1 MAIGEC
7 KSTLISFAIYI
18 LVIAASAT
26 IMMFVE
32 RAGLKATALNGEQ
45 QRPSNVTK
53 RKLNLTYHIKTHLN
67 KHGSQKWE
75 DSDVANLLAEITRFK
90 VTASG
95 HDKDW
100 RRTLSW
106 KTFSTWEYYV
116 VVTVST
122 IGMFY
127 NAVLY
132 LKREVVSAYTTLQER
147 YRQKPKIFKNLIK
160 QI

>member
-32 RAGLKATALNGEQ
+32 RAGLKATALNGGQ
-45 QRPSNVTK
+45 QRPANVTK
-53 RKLNLTYHIKTHLN
+53 SKLNLTYHIKTHIN

-75 DSDVANLLAEITRFK
+75 DSDVENLLAEITRFK
-90 VTASG
+90 VTVAG
-95 HDKDW
+95 REQDW
-100 RRTLSW
+100 RRTVSW

-127 NAVLY
+127 NELIY
-132 LKREVVSAYTTLQER
+132 LKREVSSLYTIREC
-147 YRQKPKIFKNLIK
+147 RQKPKNVTNCKKI
-160 QI
+160 

>member
-32 RAGLKATALNGEQ
+32 RAGLKATALNEEQ
-45 QRPSNVTK
+45 QRPANVSK
-53 RKLNLTYHIKTHLN
+53 SKPNLTSHIKAHIN
-67 KHGSQKWE
+67 KHGLRLQKWE
-75 DSDVANLLAEITRFK
+75 DSDVENLFAEITRFK
-90 VTASG
+90 VTAAG
-95 HDKDW
+95 RDKEW
-100 RRTLSW
+100 RRKLSW

-122 IGMFY
+122 IGMLW
-127 NAVLY
+127 NAVY
-132 LKREVVSAYTTLQER
+132 
-147 YRQKPKIFKNLIK
+147 I
-160 QI
+160 